1 MVYFY
6 LSSFL
11 SSFEKAKWVVVDSF
25 FTTSIPKIV
34 LAAYSGVVGRGR
46 VGAVGGGGCEVQN
59 DRLRSL
65 HKGRKL

>member
-46 VGAVGGGGCEVQN
+46 VGGGGGGGEVQN